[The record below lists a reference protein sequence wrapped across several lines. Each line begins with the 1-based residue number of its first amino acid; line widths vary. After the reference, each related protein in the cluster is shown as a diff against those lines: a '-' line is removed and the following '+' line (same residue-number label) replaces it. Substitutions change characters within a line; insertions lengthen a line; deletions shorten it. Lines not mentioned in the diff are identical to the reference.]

1 MKYFLVQ
8 YGAGRFEDENGLNFD
23 LEFFPDAFKNKGVKW
38 IEFMQFLA
46 MKKELA
52 AMFCAKNKI
61 FFICQSCIGP

>member
-38 IEFMQFLA
+38 IEFMQFW
-46 MKKELA
+46 
-52 AMFCAKNKI
+52 
-61 FFICQSCIGP
+61 Q

>member
-1 MKYFLVQ
+1 MEPEDLKMKMVWILIW
-8 YGAGRFEDENGLNFD
+8 N
-23 LEFFPDAFKNKGVKW
+23 FFPDAFKNKGVKW

-61 FFICQSCIGP
+61 FFIC